1 MVLLWLTLS
10 LSLFVSLYLSLSFAV
25 TCISGQDIGQRIGRC
40 GSTVS
45 LRLSLSLYL
54 FVSLYLLVSLYLS
67 LSLLCYGYLHIRPR
81 HRAETW

>member
-10 LSLFVSLYLSLSFAV
+10 LSLFVSLYLFLSFAV

-54 FVSLYLLVSLYLS
+54 LVSLYLS